1 MCVKSMRLCLISFY
15 LLIIYNMGYKEDLE
29 AKTGFKFTTDV
40 WEVFTD
46 AETNGDV
53 EIEELYRELFRKRH
67 DDVKMVAE
75 LSMCLNWKIHEHG
88 PVDEPLA
95 RRYSY
100 LWERVH
106 NYALDVF
113 EWEDADYYF
122 RVTD

>member
-1 MCVKSMRLCLISFY
+1 
-15 LLIIYNMGYKEDLE
+15 MGYKEDLE

-53 EIEELYRELFRKRH
+53 EIEEVYRDLFKKRH

-106 NYALDVF
+106 SYALDVF
-113 EWEDADYYF
+113 D
-122 RVTD
+122 

>member
-1 MCVKSMRLCLISFY
+1 
-15 LLIIYNMGYKEDLE
+15 MGYKEDLE
-29 AKTGFKFTTDV
+29 TKTGFKFTTDV

-53 EIEELYRELFRKRH
+53 EIEEVYRDLFKKRH

-106 NYALDVF
+106 SYALDVF
-113 EWEDADYYF
+113 DWEEGKYYF
-122 RVTD
+122 DITD